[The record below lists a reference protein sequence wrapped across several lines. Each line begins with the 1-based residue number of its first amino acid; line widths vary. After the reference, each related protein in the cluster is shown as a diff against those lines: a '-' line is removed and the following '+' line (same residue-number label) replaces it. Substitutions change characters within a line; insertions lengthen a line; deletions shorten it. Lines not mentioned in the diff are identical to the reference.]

1 MSVWSAQRLLDV
13 FHLSVFIFALIILVI
28 LLLGRI
34 YFSEHQ
40 ERQKETDEA
49 TKYKENLESQEPE
62 KIYTQMYVYYV
73 GKNSLNAL

>member
-1 MSVWSAQRLLDV
+1 MG
-13 FHLSVFIFALIILVI
+13 H
-28 LLLGRI
+28 I

-73 GKNSLNAL
+73 GKNSLHAL